1 MTTNRKAGRSALR
14 AGPAAGL
21 VLLLLTACVAD
32 DHGQAR
38 PADASTAVAEVQPR
52 RATYDCG
59 ADGAILVE
67 NMRSSV
73 RLVEAEG
80 DSYDLPASP
89 PTQASRYGEGGY
101 ALVVEGREALWMKA
115 GHEPMTCNR

>member
-1 MTTNRKAGRSALR
+1 M
-14 AGPAAGL
+14 GL
-21 VLLLLTACVAD
+21 HGSGTLLACGLSFLLSACVAD
-32 DHGQAR
+32 DQQGQAR
-38 PADASTAVAEVQPR
+38 PAETSTAVAEVQPR

-59 ADGAILVE
+59 EDGAILVE
-67 NMRSSV
+67 NQRGTV

-115 GHEPMTCNR
+115 GHEPMTCKR